1 MVQERFLF
9 LKEINLKHFLF
20 FSALLSMHIASN
32 EVLNVFNSLIQKD
45 LSFSQ
50 EIEIDMNDNS
60 SSEGYIVRKDKIIEV
75 VIEKPFKEKYIIN
88 SDEVVVYDYE
98 FNQTQT
104 VNISENEVPLLDLLR
119 VGVKLNQLQDLT
131 NKSFKVNFK
140 EKYLYVELLSD
151 KSFLV
156 DYKDNMNYKNIVT
169 FTSTNL

>member
-1 MVQERFLF
+1 
-9 LKEINLKHFLF
+9 
-20 FSALLSMHIASN
+20 MHIASN

-60 SSEGYIVRKDKIIEV
+60 SSEGYIVRKDKIIEIL
-75 VIEKPFKEKYIIN
+75 IEKPFKEKYVIN
-88 SDEVVVYDYE
+88 SDEVVVYDFE
-98 FNQTQT
+98 FNQSHT
-104 VNISENEVPLLDLLR
+104 VPISENEAPLLNLLR
-119 VGVKLNQLQDLT
+119 VGAELNQLKYLT
-131 NKSFKVNFK
+131 NNSFKVNYK

-151 KSFLV
+151 NSFLV

>member
-1 MVQERFLF
+1 
-9 LKEINLKHFLF
+9 
-20 FSALLSMHIASN
+20 MHISSN
-32 EVLNVFNSLIQKD
+32 EVLDAFNSLIQKD
-45 LSFSQ
+45 LSFDQ
-50 EIEIDMNDNS
+50 EIIISRNDKTE
-60 SSEGYIVRKDKIIEV
+60 SEGFIIRKDKIIEI

-88 SDEVVVYDYE
+88 SDEIVVYDYE

-119 VGVKLNQLQDLT
+119 VGAKLNQLQDLT
-131 NKSFKVNFK
+131 NKSFKVNYN

-151 KSFLV
+151 KSFFV